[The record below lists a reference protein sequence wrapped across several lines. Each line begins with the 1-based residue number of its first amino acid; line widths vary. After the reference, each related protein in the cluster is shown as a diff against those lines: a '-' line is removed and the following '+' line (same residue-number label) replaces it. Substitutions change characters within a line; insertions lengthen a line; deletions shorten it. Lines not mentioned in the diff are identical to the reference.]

1 MNIPNCPKCSY
12 EYCYDDGD
20 MFVCPDCGNE
30 WNQNEVEVIEVRDSN
45 GNLLQDGDTVS
56 VIKDLRIGKSKDYV
70 KIGTKAKNIKL
81 RPGEDHDIDC
91 KLDGFGAMSLKSE
104 FVKKL

>member
-12 EYCYDDGD
+12 EYCYEDEEEI
-20 MFVCPDCGNE
+20 VCPDCGHTWKTNE
-30 WNQNEVEVIEVRDSN
+30 IEVIQVRDAN
-45 GNLLQDGDTVS
+45 GNILQDGDSVT

-70 KIGTKAKNIKL
+70 KIGTKAKSIRL

-91 KLDGFGAMSLKSE
+91 KLDGYGAMSLKSE